1 MDIEDQLSWVHC
13 LHEPLKL
20 SVVRVRR
27 VRDLEVEGQVLIV
40 FVIPTG
46 QNDEY
51 RWEFSIALIDAEQS
65 ERSVIERI

>member
-1 MDIEDQLSWVHC
+1 MDVEDQLPWVHG
-13 LHEPLKL
+13 LDESLKL
-20 SVVRVRR
+20 SIVRVRG